1 MSSLAGYN
9 VGEEASEVKK
19 NLFENR
25 DSFIMLVVAGVVG
38 GAITRL
44 VIPKEITE
52 GSIFNRF
59 KSWFGY
65 GQEDYE
71 EEEEE

>member
-9 VGEEASEVKK
+9 VKEEASEVKK

-25 DSFIMLVVAGVVG
+25 DTFVMLVVAGVVG
-38 GAITRL
+38 GAITRF

-65 GQEDYE
+65 DE
-71 EEEEE
+71 EEYDEEE

>member
-1 MSSLAGYN
+1 MASLVGYN
-9 VGEEASEVKK
+9 VKEEATEVKK

-38 GAITRL
+38 GIVTRFI
-44 VIPKEITE
+44 VPKSITE
-52 GSIFNRF
+52 GSVLSRF

-65 GQEDYE
+65 DQE
-71 EEEEE
+71 EEE

>member
-9 VGEEASEVKK
+9 VKEEASEVKK
-19 NLFENR
+19 NLFDNR

-38 GAITRL
+38 GAITRF
-44 VIPKEITE
+44 VIPKSVTE

-59 KSWFGY
+59 KSLFRS
-65 GQEDYE
+65 EDDYY
-71 EEEEE
+71 

>member
-1 MSSLAGYN
+1 MPLGYD
-9 VGEEASEVKK
+9 VKEEVTEVKK

-38 GAITRL
+38 GIITRA
-44 VIPKEITE
+44 VIPKSVTE
-52 GSIFNRF
+52 GSILNRI

-65 GQEDYE
+65 DQEEEYE
-71 EEEEE
+71 EED

>member
-25 DSFIMLVVAGVVG
+25 DTFLMLVVAGVVG
-38 GAITRL
+38 GAITRFI
-44 VIPKEITE
+44 IPKEIPE

-65 GQEDYE
+65 GQEE
-71 EEEEE
+71 EE

>member
-1 MSSLAGYN
+1 MPLGYDLK
-9 VGEEASEVKK
+9 EEATEVKK

-38 GAITRL
+38 GVITRF
-44 VIPKEITE
+44 VIPKSVTE
-52 GSIFNRF
+52 GSVFSRF

-65 GQEDYE
+65 EQEE
-71 EEEEE
+71 

>member
-1 MSSLAGYN
+1 MPLGYD
-9 VGEEASEVKK
+9 VKEEATEVKK

-25 DSFIMLVVAGVVG
+25 DNFIMLVVAGVVG
-38 GAITRL
+38 GIVTRFI
-44 VIPKEITE
+44 VPKEITE

-59 KSWFGY
+59 RSWFGY
-65 GQEDYE
+65 GQEE

>member
-25 DSFIMLVVAGVVG
+25 DTFVMLVVAGVVG
-38 GAITRL
+38 GAITRF

-52 GSIFNRF
+52 GSIFSRVR
-59 KSWFGY
+59 SWIGL
-65 GQEDYE
+65 DD
-71 EEEEE
+71 

>member
-25 DSFIMLVVAGVVG
+25 DTFVMLVVAGVVG
-38 GAITRL
+38 GAITRFI
-44 VIPKEITE
+44 IPKSVTE
-52 GSIFNRF
+52 GSIFNRL
-59 KSWFGY
+59 KSLFGY
-65 GQEDYE
+65 DKEEYE
-71 EEEEE
+71 EEE